1 MRRFF
6 AVKKFM
12 LPVLAAAMI
21 AAGPAHA
28 LVNDPL
34 TPSDRTLL
42 TITGQIPLL
51 GALERR
57 DGRRAF
63 QQQQQMY
70 RDEDRRMNQVPVP
83 RQEVPVMRQNCP
95 LRVFGNNFV
104 SNCQRN

>member
-6 AVKKFM
+6 AITKFM
-12 LPVLAAAMI
+12 LSALAAAMI
-21 AAGPAHA
+21 SAGPAHA

-34 TPSDRTLL
+34 TYSDRTLL

-57 DGRRAF
+57 DSRRAF
-63 QQQQQMY
+63 QQQQQIY
-70 RDEDRRMNQVPVP
+70 REQDRLMNQVPVP
-83 RQEVPVMRQNCP
+83 RPEVPVIQQKCP
-95 LRVFGNNFV
+95 LRVFGNHFV